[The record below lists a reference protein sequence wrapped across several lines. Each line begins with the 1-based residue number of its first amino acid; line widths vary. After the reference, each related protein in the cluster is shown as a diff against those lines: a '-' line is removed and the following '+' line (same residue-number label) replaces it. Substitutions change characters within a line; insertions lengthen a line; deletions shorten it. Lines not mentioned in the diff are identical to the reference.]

1 MHEIDVSIE
10 NSLCPRCHR
19 KMNITVEDVRQILL
33 EGKAIKKRCACGM
46 SCTLA
51 ENMEANA

>member
-1 MHEIDVSIE
+1 MQEVEVTIE

-19 KMNITVEDVRQILL
+19 AVVVTVEDVQQILS
-33 EGKAIKKRCACGM
+33 GKTVRKQCACGM